1 MTTLKKSISILIL
14 LGLVAAFSTA
24 MATEVRVS
32 TMGGVGFYIHDNS
45 NIFYFPGT
53 IYSYSG
59 QVYGEFR
66 VKSSPNS
73 YTIGVNYPVGDYSV
87 VGAYLNRPVP
97 ITAPTLNPNG
107 NRVILNQTTDLFYG
121 TQMTNFDFGVKLSI
135 GLDDFKQDYAGPPA
149 STAKESARY
158 LALGAGLSSEKMDVG
173 AMVEMPSA
181 KYDTTGLTNKWSG
194 VGFAALG
201 RLFYGEGN
209 TKLVPLIVFNYRSTN
224 TKIGTPEVK
233 TDFTDLNFG
242 LGAGLNHQ
250 LSENNLLVMAVE
262 LFGLQSSKEKPPA
275 PANKITDSR
284 TTLPGLY
291 MGLESKIKSWL
302 IGRLGAAQVWQE
314 TKHKVESQ
322 AAPPAATTE
331 TSTRASQYNV
341 TFGLGINF
349 GDFTADAAINEGLFF
364 DGPNFIDG
372 TTNPLASRLA
382 VVYKF

>member
-1 MTTLKKSISILIL
+1 MKTFKRSISILIL

-24 MATEVRVS
+24 MATEVRVG
-32 TMGGVGFYIHDNS
+32 TMGGVGFYVHDNS
-45 NIFYFPGT
+45 NIFYFPGAV
-53 IYSYSG
+53 YSYSG

-66 VKSSPNS
+66 VKNAPNS
-73 YTIGVNYPVGDYSV
+73 YTIGINYPVGDYSV

-97 ITAPTLNPNG
+97 ISVPQLNPG
-107 NRVILNQTTDLFYG
+107 VANRVTINQTTDLFYG
-121 TQMTNFDFGVKLSI
+121 SQMANFDFGLKLSI
-135 GLDDFKQDYAGPPA
+135 GLDNFKQDYAGPPT

-173 AMVEMPSA
+173 AIVELPSA

-194 VGFAALG
+194 VGLGVLG

-209 TKLVPLIVFNYRSTN
+209 TKLVPLVVFNYRSSN
-224 TKIGTPEVK
+224 TKIGTPEIK
-233 TDFTDLNFG
+233 TDFTDMNFG
-242 LGAGLNHQ
+242 IGAGMNHQ

-275 PANKITDSR
+275 PGNEITDSR

-291 MGLESKIKSWL
+291 MGLESKIKPWL

-314 TKHKVESQ
+314 TKHKVTPSGGT
-322 AAPPAATTE
+322 ATE

-341 TFGLGINF
+341 NFGVGINF

-372 TTNPLASRLA
+372 TINPLASKLA
-382 VVYKF
+382 VTYKF